1 MLVFDG
7 SVGMSQDFEKLPN
20 EAQRA
25 QMRWERFTP
34 VLNRWIPP
42 PRVLHPILEFVGT
55 AIDVTEQAQARIEL
69 EKAFEEIKQRTETA
83 RRSEREL
90 RDVVN
95 TVPATVGLNGSSS
108 LENFTKRIDFRP
120 NFLAAVTLSTSMKCV
135 KVENNHRGA
144 FRICA

>member
-42 PRVLHPILEFVGT
+42 PRVPHPILGFGT
-55 AIDVTEQAQARIEL
+55 AIDVAKQAQARIEL

-95 TVPATVGLNGSSS
+95 TVPATGGLNGSSS
-108 LENFTKRIDFRP
+108 LERILPSGSISGPTFWQRS
-120 NFLAAVTLSTSMKCV
+120 LSQ
-135 KVENNHRGA
+135 HQ
-144 FRICA
+144 